1 MISWLFKWHGRHR
14 RAALLPAGALGTLC
28 AFQLLTIS
36 RYDEL
41 LLPEPLGYLLAAV
54 LVLLTLAS
62 LVVSL
67 AHWLRECIER
77 DSLAAAHDDE
87 HAAVAEHLAFVI
99 AEMGLMRRILEQR
112 PPAVVARPAWDG
124 GLNHRIVVPPRSTT
138 VYGAR
143 QDVGSKD
150 FLPETMEGIG
160 FDDDTGSLA
169 LGSS

>member
-14 RAALLPAGALGTLC
+14 RAALLPAGALGALC

-67 AHWLRECIER
+67 AHWLRECV
-77 DSLAAAHDDE
+77 AAAHDDE

-99 AEMGLMRRILEQR
+99 AEMGLMRRMLEQR
-112 PPAVVARPAWDG
+112 PTVPLPRPGGWDG
-124 GLNHRIVVPPRSTT
+124 GLNQRIVIPPRSTT

-143 QDVGSKD
+143 QGAGSKD
-150 FLPETMEGIG
+150 FLPEVMEGITG
-160 FDDDTGSLA
+160 FDDDTGPMA
-169 LGSS
+169 LGGS